1 MNTDER
7 VLQLRQWCKE
17 KISNYSNLKN
27 EIMGLYELAVTE
39 IEDGASVSHEIDLC
53 MSDVEELINEN
64 YN

>member
-17 KISNYSNLKN
+17 KISNYSKLKD
-27 EIMGLYELAVTE
+27 EIMGLYELAVME